1 MARFMATF
9 TNAQLMWNYSLEP
22 TISLES
28 GKKVVDCKSKEQNPN
43 TKHCFGIMEFSVFHY

>member
-1 MARFMATF
+1 MATF

-43 TKHCFGIMEFSVFHY
+43 RKHCFGIMEFSVFHY

>member
-1 MARFMATF
+1 MATF
-9 TNAQLMWNYSLEP
+9 TNAQLMWNYSVEP

-28 GKKVVDCKSKEQNPN
+28 GKNVVDRKSKEQNPN